1 MSTETPTA
9 QTELVDDTPQE
20 LQVIVQQ
27 NSLQPATAQ
36 SLQSSFAPI
45 FAQARGVIEKS
56 RGIVVTD
63 TTQKLEMKMARACRL
78 ELKGIR
84 VAGDKLRKELKDESL
99 RVGRAIDGFNSILL
113 HIVETEEKRL
123 QAQED
128 FVEFK
133 EAQRKAALKAD
144 REKVLA
150 AIQVDPALYQLSD
163 MSEET
168 FQQLVEGTKLARAAE
183 AERRRK
189 EEADRIERE
198 AKAAAEQERI
208 RQENERLKREAA
220 EKAEADKLAKEKR
233 HDLHCTR
240 MAILGAEKLLSNGEV
255 QDADFVE
262 SYGVQTE
269 DEFMV
274 IITRLRER
282 QADQKRLADE
292 RAEAQRKLKEAE
304 EKAAAEKAR
313 VEAERKAAEEKAAK
327 ERAAIEAKAKAER
340 EAAAKKHA
348 EEQRVAAEK
357 SRIERESAEKQ
368 AAEQKAAREKLER
381 EIAEQKAA
389 EAKRLADIAE
399 AARKAAAAP
408 DKDRLIAYAYAV
420 QALEL
425 PSSSTPEATAIANT
439 VKASRDKFVA
449 WILEKAGGL

>member
-9 QTELVDDTPQE
+9 QTEIVDDTPKE

-63 TTQKLEMKMARACRL
+63 ATQKLEMKMARACRL
-78 ELKGIR
+78 ELKAIR
-84 VAGDKLRKELKDESL
+84 VTGDKLRKELKDESL
-99 RVGRAIDGFNSILL
+99 RVGRAIDGFNAILL

-128 FVEFK
+128 FVEQQ
-133 EAQRKAALKAD
+133 EAQRKAALKSD

-150 AIQVDPALYQLSD
+150 AIQVDPNLYQLGD

-183 AERRRK
+183 AQRRRK
-189 EEADRIERE
+189 EEAERIERE

-208 RQENERLKREAA
+208 RQENERLKKEAA
-220 EKAEADKLAKEKR
+220 EKAEAERLAKERR

-240 MAILGAEKLLSNGEV
+240 MAILGAEKLLTNGEV

-262 SYGVQTE
+262 SYGTQTE
-269 DEFMV
+269 EEFLS
-274 IITRLRER
+274 ILTRFRER
-282 QADQKRLADE
+282 AQENKRLADE

-304 EKAAAEKAR
+304 ELAKAERER
-313 VEAERKAAEEKAAK
+313 VEAERQ
-327 ERAAIEAKAKAER
+327 
-340 EAAAKKHA
+340 AAAKKHA
-348 EEQRVAAEK
+348 EEQKIAAEK
-357 SRIERESAEKQ
+357 ARKEREAIEAKAKADREAAEAKATAERQARERLEKELAEKN
-368 AAEQKAAREKLER
+368 
-381 EIAEQKAA
+381 AA

-425 PSSSTPEATAIANT
+425 PSASTPEATAIANT

>member
-9 QTELVDDTPQE
+9 QTEIVDDTPKE

-63 TTQKLEMKMARACRL
+63 ATQKLEMKMARACRL
-78 ELKGIR
+78 ELKAIR

-99 RVGRAIDGFNSILL
+99 RVGRAIDGFNAILL

-128 FVEFK
+128 FVAEQ

-150 AIQVDPALYQLSD
+150 SIQVDPNLYQLD
-163 MSEET
+163 QMSEET

-189 EEADRIERE
+189 EEAERIERE

-208 RQENERLKREAA
+208 RQENERLKKEAA
-220 EKAEADKLAKEKR
+220 EKAAAEKMAKERR

-240 MAILGAEKLLSNGEV
+240 MAILGAEKLLTNGEV

-262 SYGVQTE
+262 SYGTQTE
-269 DEFMV
+269 EEFAV
-274 IITRLRER
+274 ILTRFRER
-282 QADQKRLADE
+282 AAENKRLAEE

-304 EKAAAEKAR
+304 ELAKAEKAR
-313 VEAERKAAEEKAAK
+313 VDAERKAAEEKAAK

-348 EEQRVAAEK
+348 EE
-357 SRIERESAEKQ
+357 
-368 AAEQKAAREKLER
+368 KAAREKLER
-381 EIAEQKAA
+381 EIDEQKAA
-389 EAKRLADIAE
+389 EEKRLADIAE
-399 AARKAAAAP
+399 AQRKAAAAP

-425 PSSSTPEATAIANT
+425 PSASTPEATAIANT